1 MEKTKPEKQR
11 DGTMLLGLMKLKDE
25 SQAEQYRGLVLIL
38 FTLFIFVCL
47 LPTVTLVIAAKFL
60 GY

>member
-1 MEKTKPEKQR
+1 MEKTKPEKKR
-11 DGTMLLGLMKLKDE
+11 DGTMLFGLMKLKDE

-38 FTLFIFVCL
+38 FTLFIFVFL